1 MGFRL
6 GAAVLA
12 TVGLIGCQAT
22 PRPLPPVPEVVEIC
36 RVPEPGHMPE
46 RPAWLFDAPEPGG
59 LHEVKRLGG
68 RNQDMYYV
76 LVRDSDKARV
86 CRTRLGMAE
95 EYADKLEQIIRDA
108 RHD

>member
-36 RVPEPGHMPE
+36 RV
-46 RPAWLFDAPEPGG
+46 PEPGG